1 MKSIEL
7 LEQYWAQVEKLLAYV
22 RYCAGQD
29 MQTAVCRD
37 FWLGSVYAAVGVGLL
52 IAFIIGKKVLREQL
66 EFRRNKKRLEARQLI
81 EAEEA
86 RQQAQRSAEAAPAVD
101 VSQQELAAS
110 IKQAMLKARTQ
121 EAAMP
126 AKDRAGKKS
135 DASPGRE
142 LSAILMTDI
151 VGYAGSMERDEQ
163 RTYQMLLQHNNIV
176 RAAVVK
182 YRGREIKTIGDAF
195 FVVFR
200 SAADAVDCAISVQQS
215 FREYNANKED
225 SDMITIRAG
234 VHLGEIMVTANDVF
248 GDGVNIAAR
257 IEPLA
262 EPGGICI
269 SGEVYSVVRKKT
281 EYQFE
286 KLEGVKLKNIA
297 IAPDIYRIV
306 LP

>member
-1 MKSIEL
+1 MKGFEL
-7 LEQYWAQVEKLLAYV
+7 LQQYWEQAGTLFAYV

-29 MQTAVCRD
+29 LQTAVCRD
-37 FWLGSVYAAVGVGLL
+37 FWLGSVYIAGGIGVVILFTFVKR
-52 IAFIIGKKVLREQL
+52 IVRERL
-66 EFRRNKKRLEARQLI
+66 EFSRNRKKLEARQLI
-81 EAEEA
+81 DEEEA
-86 RQQAQRSAEAAPAVD
+86 RQQARLSAELVPTVD
-101 VSQQELAAS
+101 LSQQELAAS
-110 IKQAMLKARTQ
+110 IKQAMLKARAQ
-121 EAAMP
+121 EASLP

-135 DASPGRE
+135 DASPQRE
-142 LSAILMTDI
+142 LSAIMMTDI
-151 VGYAGSMERDEQ
+151 VGYSGSMERDEQ
-163 RTYQMLLQHNNIV
+163 RAYRMLLEHNNIV

-215 FREYNANKED
+215 LRDYNVSKED
-225 SDMITIRAG
+225 RDKIAIRIG

-248 GDGVNIAAR
+248 GDGVNVAAR

-262 EPGGICI
+262 KPGGICI
-269 SGEVYSVVRKKT
+269 SGDVYSVVRKKT

-297 IAPDIYRIV
+297 IAPDIYRII
-306 LP
+306 LS